1 MKRPLDYKPKAQ
13 ADAIVRKLLRT
24 VKTRQG
30 LIALA
35 AQHGLTRNWVYGWL
49 AWAEQSGLVTCV
61 KKGKNPQYVLCAAS
75 DWRPPQGVAPY
86 PGWLCPK
93 AAPIAY
99 TGKRVHRIAD
109 DDGDDDEQEVEGQ
122 DPKKAGGSQTQ
133 RAKTKTRKA
142 QRCKPSNPPS
152 APTTTRHRA

>member
-86 PGWLCPK
+86 PGWMCPK
-93 AAPIAY
+93 AVPIAY
-99 TGKRVHRIAD
+99 VGRRVHLIRDED
-109 DDGDDDEQEVEGQ
+109 DSAPQEVEESS
-122 DPKKAGGSQTQ
+122 DPKAAHNPTQ

-152 APTTTRHRA
+152 APTTTRRRA